1 MPKLSQLQLAKQVQ
15 VHNASMA
22 PTGRGKT
29 SQTLTKM
36 LKLLKLQ
43 RITKKTM
50 GDSASCWLCRS
61 PASTNCGKCSVPACG
76 AAHLTAHETPACKPV
91 RSGVVTWLLFICTHC
106 QVRGIKLS
114 VFIPTHCQVRS
125 GVVTWQLFIPT
136 HCQVRSGQGY

>member
-50 GDSASCWLCRS
+50 GDSAFCWLCRG
-61 PASTNCGKCSVPACG
+61 PASTHCGKCSVPACG

-91 RSGVVTWLLFICTHC
+91 RSGVVTWQLFI
-106 QVRGIKLS
+106 L
-114 VFIPTHCQVRS
+114 THCQVRS
-125 GVVTWQLFIPT
+125 GVVTWLLFICT
-136 HCQVRSGQGY
+136 HCQVRSGVLNCQFSFPHIVRSGQG